1 MKRIEI
7 IFLSVI
13 VVIAAVIRFIAIT
26 SIPPSLDWDEASV
39 GYDAYSILQ
48 TGKDQWGKIF
58 PIVFQS
64 FGEFKYPIHIYFTA
78 LTTWI
83 FGYGTFSVRV
93 GSAFFG
99 VINIVLLFFLVWIL
113 TKSKTVA
120 FTASLLMAFSPWA
133 IQFSR
138 VNWET
143 NFGLFFFFLGIIYF
157 FKGLE
162 KKRWFIPLSFLLFGI
177 DLFTYN
183 AAKVFIPLFVFAL
196 VVIYW
201 KDLLQN
207 KFYSIIGALIFFGFI
222 LVNVFQPDLS
232 GIGRLGQVVF
242 PDSEI
247 KSTYLYKLTKHEKV
261 GMLQLV
267 AQNYLFHFTP
277 QFLFISGDSN
287 PRHSIQTVGELYW
300 FDAILLPIGFYYII
314 RNNKKWSWLLLVW
327 FFLAPIPASIATEA
341 PHASRTMFAIG
352 GWQVVSTLGFCWLLD
367 LAKKLKFQLWFVTI
381 STLVFLLFTE
391 NYLFKYFG
399 AYSVNYSSDWQ
410 YGYMKIFTG
419 YKNDFGRYNHIVV
432 SDQDGQ
438 PYIFALFYL
447 KYNPD
452 LFRETVVYNPENDWG
467 ASTVKSF
474 DKFVFKKVENSDL
487 QKNTLIF
494 ATPMDMITNA
504 TPLGVIRNLDGSV
517 AFWVYSK

>member
-201 KDLLQN
+201 KDLL
-207 KFYSIIGALIFFGFI
+207 
-222 LVNVFQPDLS
+222 
-232 GIGRLGQVVF
+232 
-242 PDSEI
+242 
-247 KSTYLYKLTKHEKV
+247 
-261 GMLQLV
+261 
-267 AQNYLFHFTP
+267 
-277 QFLFISGDSN
+277 
-287 PRHSIQTVGELYW
+287 
-300 FDAILLPIGFYYII
+300 
-314 RNNKKWSWLLLVW
+314 
-327 FFLAPIPASIATEA
+327 
-341 PHASRTMFAIG
+341 
-352 GWQVVSTLGFCWLLD
+352 
-367 LAKKLKFQLWFVTI
+367 
-381 STLVFLLFTE
+381 
-391 NYLFKYFG
+391 
-399 AYSVNYSSDWQ
+399 
-410 YGYMKIFTG
+410 
-419 YKNDFGRYNHIVV
+419 
-432 SDQDGQ
+432 
-438 PYIFALFYL
+438 
-447 KYNPD
+447 
-452 LFRETVVYNPENDWG
+452 
-467 ASTVKSF
+467 
-474 DKFVFKKVENSDL
+474 
-487 QKNTLIF
+487 
-494 ATPMDMITNA
+494 
-504 TPLGVIRNLDGSV
+504 
-517 AFWVYSK
+517 